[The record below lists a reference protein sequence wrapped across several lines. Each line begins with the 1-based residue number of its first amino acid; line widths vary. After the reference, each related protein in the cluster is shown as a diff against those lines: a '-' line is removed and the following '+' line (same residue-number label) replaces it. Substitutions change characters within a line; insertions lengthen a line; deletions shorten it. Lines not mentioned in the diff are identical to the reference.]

1 VPLVALLRRG
11 ALAGPRAPRLD
22 VGGRLWRVLEGV
34 AVPLALQ
41 AAYLVE
47 LRLSAGT
54 GVGSVTSF
62 TYAFLAATTL
72 VGATGFALGVV
83 SSAPLTRRGVDV
95 AAAGRHVVHA
105 AWVSLAFVGAAAGV
119 CAIVGGRLVHAILG
133 DDYAGGVGRD
143 LGLLVVWLS
152 PWMIGWIGF
161 AVTYPIVFVAAK
173 RRWILPVAAAGIVAS
188 VGFGLVFRAA
198 WGLTGVALAL
208 GASTVLVALLL
219 LAAVGRRTLEIGSF
233 GVARAA
239 LALGAACAL
248 AFGPISL
255 ALPAVPSAVVGLAVY
270 GALVLA
276 LRSQG
281 LGEAWVYVRGLQ

>member
-1 VPLVALLRRG
+1 
-11 ALAGPRAPRLD
+11 
-22 VGGRLWRVLEGV
+22 
-34 AVPLALQ
+34 
-41 AAYLVE
+41 
-47 LRLSAGT
+47 
-54 GVGSVTSF
+54 
-62 TYAFLAATTL
+62 
-72 VGATGFALGVV
+72 
-83 SSAPLTRRGVDV
+83 
-95 AAAGRHVVHA
+95 VHA

>member
-1 VPLVALLRRG
+1 
-11 ALAGPRAPRLD
+11 
-22 VGGRLWRVLEGV
+22 
-34 AVPLALQ
+34 
-41 AAYLVE
+41 
-47 LRLSAGT
+47 
-54 GVGSVTSF
+54 
-62 TYAFLAATTL
+62 
-72 VGATGFALGVV
+72 
-83 SSAPLTRRGVDV
+83 
-95 AAAGRHVVHA
+95 
-105 AWVSLAFVGAAAGV
+105 
-119 CAIVGGRLVHAILG
+119 VHAILG